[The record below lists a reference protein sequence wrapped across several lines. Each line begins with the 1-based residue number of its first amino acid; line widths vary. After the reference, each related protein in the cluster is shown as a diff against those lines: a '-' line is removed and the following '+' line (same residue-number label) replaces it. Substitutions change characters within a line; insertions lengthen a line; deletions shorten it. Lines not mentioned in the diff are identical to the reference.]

1 MLMGVVVLL
10 VLVLLLLLV
19 LVLLLAARRPSAS
32 STFEHSRV
40 KTFRMHRAHA
50 NASNTDED
58 ATRTS

>member
-1 MLMGVVVLL
+1 MVLMLVGVVVL
-10 VLVLLLLLV
+10 LLLLLV
-19 LVLLLAARRPSAS
+19 LLLLAARRAPAS

-40 KTFRMHRAHA
+40 KTFRMPRAHA

>member
-1 MLMGVVVLL
+1 MVLMLVGVVVLL
-10 VLVLLLLLV
+10 LLLLVLLLLL
-19 LVLLLAARRPSAS
+19 AARRAPAS

-40 KTFRMHRAHA
+40 KTFRMPRAHA